1 MSEVEFEFSDSN
13 KSNNTNLK
21 ALSPLKQAILLDM
34 NSLSRRRHEHHIHSI
49 ADAAHAAVEQVQEIR
64 IRMLE
69 KGPSV
74 TVSDVFIDVILSL
87 ALPLGQQM
95 LSKALKNVMNDLL
108 KSRAMFLFV
117 PRSKLGNKLYWN
129 INSASISQAQKEY
142 STRYLLTQGADVK
155 ELYHDSVYKIVDR
168 VIPNINTIKK
178 ITKVHSVIYSE
189 ADSPGVTVLE
199 SVNTF
204 KRKQIEAINRFH
216 DAMQI
221 CIQLGHATDNFW
233 KMLKDTMVK
242 DNENINILSKEER
255 DVLKR
260 QFEVLIWLSTFNIDP
275 YWVSN
280 RNIIFGNLSDDFRD
294 YFLKRAPDPRSKDG
308 KSYYHYEKNRALRKH
323 NKDVITETGI
333 ILGAATHFNRDL
345 PELKGKLSV
354 LLQHVKVS
362 SPYEKKSLLSSIL

>member
-1 MSEVEFEFSDSN
+1 MSEVEFEFPDSN
-13 KSNNTNLK
+13 KSHDPDLTP
-21 ALSPLKQAILLDM
+21 LSPLKQAILLDM

-155 ELYHDSVYKIVDR
+155 ELYHDSLTFAPKFY
-168 VIPNINTIKK
+168 PINT
-178 ITKVHSVIYSE
+178 
-189 ADSPGVTVLE
+189 
-199 SVNTF
+199 
-204 KRKQIEAINRFH
+204 
-216 DAMQI
+216 
-221 CIQLGHATDNFW
+221 
-233 KMLKDTMVK
+233 
-242 DNENINILSKEER
+242 
-255 DVLKR
+255 
-260 QFEVLIWLSTFNIDP
+260 
-275 YWVSN
+275 
-280 RNIIFGNLSDDFRD
+280 
-294 YFLKRAPDPRSKDG
+294 
-308 KSYYHYEKNRALRKH
+308 
-323 NKDVITETGI
+323 
-333 ILGAATHFNRDL
+333 
-345 PELKGKLSV
+345 
-354 LLQHVKVS
+354 
-362 SPYEKKSLLSSIL
+362 